1 MAKSTSEVLKVDPKT
16 GGVKASKPAQLGTN
30 LDPLALL
37 VLGEVGPMGAQKYAP
52 WNYLNGFD
60 WALSYN
66 ALQRHVNLFW
76 AGEDTDD
83 ESGIRHMAH
92 AAWQSLCLV
101 SFDLRKLGT
110 DSRPPKDPEAI
121 ARIKEQW
128 SAQA

>member
-1 MAKSTSEVLKVDPKT
+1 MAKSTSEVRIVDPKT
-16 GGVKASKPAQLGTN
+16 GGEKASKPAQLGTN
-30 LDPLALL
+30 IDPLALL
-37 VLGEVGPMGAQKYAP
+37 VLGEVGPVGVQKYAP

-60 WALSYN
+60 WGLSYN

-76 AGEDTDD
+76 AGEDKDD

-92 AAWQSLCLV
+92 AAWHSLCLV

-110 DSRPPKDPEAI
+110 DSRPPRDQEAI

-128 SAQA
+128 AS

>member
-128 SAQA
+128 VA

>member
-1 MAKSTSEVLKVDPKT
+1 MPSGQETRIVDPKT
-16 GGVKASKPAQLGTN
+16 GGEKASKPAQLGTN
-30 LDPLALL
+30 IDPLALL

-60 WALSYN
+60 WGLSYN

-76 AGEDTDD
+76 AGEDKDY

-92 AAWQSLCLV
+92 AAWHSLCLV

-110 DSRPPKDPEAI
+110 DSRPPRDPEAI

-128 SAQA
+128 AS